1 MKRSS
6 LPKVTKFNHKK
17 YEIDPNPSLIV
28 ASTGGAP
35 DGKLLALSAN
45 IRLWLKPLIGTNTL
59 TYCRI
64 E

>member
-6 LPKVTKFNHKK
+6 LQKLTKFNLKN
-17 YEIDPNPSLIV
+17 YEIDPNPSLI
-28 ASTGGAP
+28 AAGKGGAP
-35 DGKLLALSAN
+35 DGKLLALSTN

-59 TYCRI
+59 TSCRI